1 MIYIYIYIYIYYIY
15 ISLTDC
21 NKFTKYILDVKI
33 QKDELVN
40 ERGLNK
46 KIKTLLTKQESN
58 KNSIKSRTR

>member
-1 MIYIYIYIYIYYIY
+1 MIYIYIYIYNIY

-46 KIKTLLTKQESN
+46 NIKTLLTKQESN